1 MIEED
6 KKPKKGFDMQ
16 KALIAV
22 SAMSNTVID
31 TISFKRPE
39 ESQEDD
45 REEYWEEKEAREAS
59 ESSDDGELVPSEGNK
74 KELKN
79 FDFLFNHTT
88 MLLRGKLF
96 RKKLKWLIILL
107 GNVKVFTFNRQNKMS
122 FENPRPKVV
131 PVKEDDDELQDEIK
145 SEDY

>member
-1 MIEED
+1 MI
-6 KKPKKGFDMQ
+6 GNFR
-16 KALIAV
+16 
-22 SAMSNTVID
+22 
-31 TISFKRPE
+31 RPE

-59 ESSDDGELVPSEGNK
+59 ESSDDGELVPSDRNK

-96 RKKLKWLIILL
+96 RKKLKWLVILL
-107 GNVKVFTFNRQNKMS
+107 GNVKVFSYQRQNKMS
-122 FENPRPKVV
+122 FVIPKPKVV
-131 PVKEDDDELQDEIK
+131 PIKEDDDELQVDIN